1 LDAFIERH
9 KNQREFIMGEQAAAP
24 KTTFTDR
31 MRVIM
36 RGIVTPIVGFLN
48 RIGVTPN
55 IVTIM
60 GLIGN
65 IIAAGLIA
73 MGYITYG
80 GLVALLAGACDGL
93 DGSLARLRNEVSP
106 WGAFVDSVT
115 DRYSELVLLLGLLIY
130 YQTSGDGKMMILVYI
145 AAAGAVLVSYVKA
158 RAETLGYTAKIGIL
172 SRMERYLVLIPCLIF
187 NIPWL
192 AVWIFA
198 IFANITAFQR
208 IYAVRSQAYEA
219 IKSQSEPKS

>member
-1 LDAFIERH
+1 
-9 KNQREFIMGEQAAAP
+9 MGEQTATP
-24 KTTFTDR
+24 KPTFTDR
-31 MRVIM
+31 MRVFM
-36 RGIVTPIVGFLN
+36 KGIVTPIVGFLN

-55 IVTIM
+55 IVTIL

-65 IIAAGLIA
+65 IAAAALIGF
-73 MGYITYG
+73 GYVTYG
-80 GLVALLAGACDGL
+80 GLMALLAGACDGL

-115 DRYSELVLLLGLLIY
+115 DRYSELFLLLGLLVY
-130 YQTSGDGKMMILVYI
+130 YQRQGDGKMMILVYV
-145 AAAGAVLVSYVKA
+145 AAAGAVLVSYVKS

-198 IFANITAFQR
+198 IFANITAIQR
-208 IYAVRSQAYEA
+208 IYSVRTQAYQKLKAPSET
-219 IKSQSEPKS
+219 KS

>member
-1 LDAFIERH
+1 
-9 KNQREFIMGEQAAAP
+9 MGETVSPP
-24 KTTFTDR
+24 KVTLTDR
-31 MRVIM
+31 MRTLM
-36 RGIVTPIVGFLN
+36 KGIVTPIVSFLN

-55 IVTIM
+55 IVTII

-65 IIAAGLIA
+65 FTAAALIA
-73 MGYITYG
+73 TGNITYG

-115 DRYSELVLLLGLLIY
+115 DRYSELALLFGLLIY
-130 YQTSGDGKMMILVYI
+130 YTNLGDRQMVILVYLS
-145 AAAGAVLVSYVKA
+145 AAGAVLVSYVKS

-192 AVWIFA
+192 ALWIFA
-198 IFANITAFQR
+198 IFANITAVQR
-208 IYAVRSQAYEA
+208 IYAVRKQAYEMLR
-219 IKSQSEPKS
+219 SQAQPKP